1 MNPLFESLAGLTLRD
16 PWMLS
21 CALLLPLALWLRRRR
36 GAPAVR
42 FAPAAFVQDLPR
54 TWRVRML
61 PLPPALQVLGL
72 LLVVL
77 ALARPVQRT
86 PLPLRTEGID
96 ILLCLDVSSSMA
108 ARDMDPLRAR
118 LDLAKAA
125 AAQFIAG
132 RPQDRVGLIAFA
144 RYPDLVCPPT
154 LDHAALQELLA
165 RVERV
170 ESEGPEDATGI
181 GTAVARAAQVLRAST
196 AKSKVVI
203 LLTDG
208 EENVATAQ
216 TPAEIAPL
224 HAGQLCRELGVRV
237 YAIAAGT
244 GGPDASGGG
253 PAIDTS
259 QVQRLAEMTG
269 GALHEARDAGAMA
282 GVYAHIDALE
292 KVEIQEPR
300 YRLEDRFLPFLGAAL
315 ALLFLGRVLQSTL
328 LEALP

>member
-1 MNPLFESLAGLTLRD
+1 
-16 PWMLS
+16 
-21 CALLLPLALWLRRRR
+21 
-36 GAPAVR
+36 
-42 FAPAAFVQDLPR
+42 
-54 TWRVRML
+54 
-61 PLPPALQVLGL
+61 
-72 LLVVL
+72 
-77 ALARPVQRT
+77 
-86 PLPLRTEGID
+86 
-96 ILLCLDVSSSMA
+96 
-108 ARDMDPLRAR
+108 MDPRHAR

-132 RPQDRVGLIAFA
+132 RPRDRVGLIAFA

-154 LDHAALQELLA
+154 LDHAALQELLG
-165 RVERV
+165 RVQRV

-181 GTAVARAAQVLRAST
+181 GTAVARAAQVLRSGT

-216 TPAEIAPL
+216 TPEEIAPL

-237 YAIAAGT
+237 YAIAAGA
-244 GGPDASGGG
+244 GGPDGSGSG

-269 GALHEARDAGAMA
+269 GTLHEARDAGAMA
-282 GVYAHIDALE
+282 GVYAHIDELE

-315 ALLFLGRVLQSTL
+315 ALLFLGRALQSTL